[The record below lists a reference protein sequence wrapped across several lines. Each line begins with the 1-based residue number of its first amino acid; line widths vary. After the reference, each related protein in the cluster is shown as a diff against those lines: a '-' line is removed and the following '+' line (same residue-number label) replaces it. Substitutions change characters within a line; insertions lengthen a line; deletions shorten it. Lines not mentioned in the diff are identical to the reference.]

1 VYSQSIQNLLKEYWN
16 QMEPSRVLVSLS
28 LLAKHKPDLINVQL
42 RELIVSKVEESQSKF
57 RYNTELKNTLFTL
70 FEMLDGDQGKIYLNK
85 QLNFL
90 SIY

>member
-1 VYSQSIQNLLKEYWN
+1 MYSQSVQNLLKEYWN
-16 QMEPSRVLVSLS
+16 QMEPGRIFVSLN
-28 LLAKHKPDLINVQL
+28 LLAKQKPDLINVHL
-42 RELIVSKVEESQSKF
+42 REMIVCKVEETQSKF